1 MDTNIQNI
9 SGGVGEAY
17 PGSTGGE
24 IFNYY
29 GDDNDKNVASGD
41 YSTTIGKKNTTTG
54 IYSFTG
60 GYNNNNNAENSFV
73 FGQRNA
79 TRKVNINGYCMVVGR
94 GNNLN
99 DTLAREVIVL
109 GENNYV
115 TRSRQIRIIGDNNE
129 ATNDRY
135 AYGVLIG
142 NYNYS
147 TPTLSAP
154 VFTVAC
160 GSSGARKNAMEI
172 DRTECKIFNNLQL
185 ANDSTAVNAIT
196 PYADPNNPTTEDQTL
211 MTVSYFKNL
220 LNSMNLQR
228 RQVLVTGQITYFEKG
243 TAYNLESTFNITI
256 PSWANRLRMGVQ
268 VSALGATQGYV
279 EFGLVSGNYTYTALN
294 TGTNN
299 FLVIAFSYNSTN
311 KSITVTETMILKT
324 ADGSFKPSVNT
335 LGVISITAYG
345 KAIF

>member
-79 TRKVNINGYCMVVGR
+79 TRKVNINGYCMVVGK
-94 GNNLN
+94 GNSLT

-160 GSSGARKNAMEI
+160 GSSSARKNAMEI

-220 LNSMNLQR
+220 LNSMHLQR
-228 RQVLVTGQITYFEKG
+228 RQVLVTGQITYLSRNV
-243 TAYNLESTFNITI
+243 AYNLESQFSITI
-256 PSWANRLRMGVQ
+256 PSWANRLRMGIQ
-268 VSALGATQGYV
+268 IGSNGSTQGYT
-279 EFGLVSGNYTYTALN
+279 EFGLVSGKYTYTALS
-294 TGTNN
+294 TTSEN
-299 FLVIAFSYNSTN
+299 FYIVHYLYDSSN
-311 KSITVTETMILKT
+311 KSITIDKMMWVTSGGYSEVTTET
-324 ADGSFKPSVNT
+324 
-335 LGVISITAYG
+335 LGLISITAYG
-345 KAIF
+345 NAIF